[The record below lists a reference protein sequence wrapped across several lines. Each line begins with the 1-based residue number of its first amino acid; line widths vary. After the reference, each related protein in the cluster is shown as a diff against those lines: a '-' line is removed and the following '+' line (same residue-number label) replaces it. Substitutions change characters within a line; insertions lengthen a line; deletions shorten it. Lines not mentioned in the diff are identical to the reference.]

1 MSKRIRASEQMPP
14 HDGPWFVY
22 VNGVK
27 DCLLLF
33 EGQFESKYDLKTIEW
48 VDERPEHKNAV
59 VFPDQKRAWY
69 DVMKALYTYSG
80 SNENALI
87 ETLEKRFVVIEKA
100 Q

>member
-22 VNGVK
+22 VNGIK

-33 EGQFESKYDLKTIEW
+33 EGQFESKYDPKTIEW
-48 VDERPEHKNAV
+48 VDEREEHKNAV
-59 VFPDQKRAWY
+59 VFPDQKQAWDNIITSLQHSKLLSKDRA
-69 DVMKALYTYSG
+69 
-80 SNENALI
+80 I
-87 ETLEKRFVVIEKA
+87 EVLEKYYVVIAKA

>member
-1 MSKRIRASEQMPP
+1 MRTIKASEQMPP

-48 VDERPEHKNAV
+48 VPEREETKNAV
-59 VFPDQKRAWY
+59 VFPDQRRAWERIITG
-69 DVMKALYTYSG
+69 VCHATGTKAEIASD
-80 SNENALI
+80 
-87 ETLEKRFVVIEKA
+87 LEKHYVVIARA